1 MNRFKAFFLAGK
13 HKDNTI
19 KFLTD
24 RLATLVAQKVE
35 LEQQL
40 ETSRRLY
47 SAERE
52 KADRAI
58 EAATFVT
65 EQNEFLQ
72 KALMRAIEKG
82 KEDALNAL
90 QDKEEKTDHDPV

>member
-1 MNRFKAFFLAGK
+1 MNRFKEFFFSGR

-19 KFLTD
+19 KFLAD
-24 RLATLVAQKVE
+24 RLATVEAEKDELKQK
-35 LEQQL
+35 L

-58 EAATFVT
+58 EAATFVS

-90 QDKEEKTDHDPV
+90 QNKEEKADHDSV